1 MDVGLSNSTINTG
14 QRSTSIVIVGALRG
28 ACFTP
33 GSSRSRATYHGP
45 ERVKPVTLSE
55 QDLRTAGFYS
65 VGASIVRLQGAPESL
80 RRSPAPGHSL
90 IPDSPVAL
98 LRRIADV
105 SAVPAR

>member
-55 QDLRTAGFYS
+55 QDLTDC
-65 VGASIVRLQGAPESL
+65 RLLLG
-80 RRSPAPGHSL
+80 RREHRQAPGSPRIPPAVAGPRSFAHS
-90 IPDSPVAL
+90 
-98 LRRIADV
+98 
-105 SAVPAR
+105 